1 MALPHRKSLVRSR
14 GWCAAALLLCLAMA
28 SSGAEAQSEFHIA
41 PEHVD
46 NLKEL
51 FARIGSCWRIPA
63 SASALI
69 DITVMVSFD
78 RSGNI
83 LGKPKITYE
92 SDQATD
98 NDRVLYRI
106 AVMEA
111 LQRCTPMPFTEGM
124 AGASAGRPG
133 TILFKN
139 RKPPPQPTEKRV
151 WLLQK
156 IL

>member
-1 MALPHRKSLVRSR
+1 MPTPHRRLLVRSR
-14 GWCAAALLLCLAMA
+14 GWCAAVLLLCLRLA
-28 SSGAEAQSEFHIA
+28 SSRAEAQSELPIG
-41 PEHVD
+41 PDHVD
-46 NLKEL
+46 NLKEM
-51 FARIGSCWRIPA
+51 FARIGSCWRTPA
-63 SASALI
+63 SAAALI

-92 SDQATD
+92 SEQTTD
-98 NDRVLYRI
+98 NDRLLYRI

-124 AGASAGRPG
+124 AGASAGRPV
-133 TILFKN
+133 TIRFMN
-139 RKPPPQPTEKRV
+139 RKPPPKPTEKRV